1 MNAIMSNDNNITC
14 RIKRSDR
21 PCLVCSGHMDLIE
34 AHPSRFNLFSG
45 ALPYMCGA
53 EGVDCLDCP
62 NCGFK
67 TTTADYQ
74 YLHMCKKERQ
84 TGTGSIILE
93 SSQSYTKK
101 TTRGGGGGGGDRTS
115 SSTTRGSR
123 RQQQQQQQQQQ
134 QIGNGRRSGS
144 ISSSNSNSN
153 SNSIR
158 GGANTS
164 TTCSHCQASL
174 ESSSWQFCP
183 SCGKK
188 CTSSSPT
195 SSGTTTTTMKKKNE
209 QQNKQNNKHQS
220 NEIIKDIETN
230 HTMPSI
236 NSCSSRSSNSN
247 SRDSGIVRMVTPPKR
262 TSIDDYSSPVQM
274 QY

>member
-1 MNAIMSNDNNITC
+1 
-14 RIKRSDR
+14 
-21 PCLVCSGHMDLIE
+21 MDLIE

-123 RQQQQQQQQQQ
+123 RQQQQQQQQQ

>member
-1 MNAIMSNDNNITC
+1 MSNDNISC

-62 NCGFK
+62 KCGFK

-84 TGTGSIILE
+84 TGAGSIIPE
-93 SSQSYTKK
+93 SPSYTKK
-101 TTRGGGGGGGDRTS
+101 TRSGGDSAGGDRTS
-115 SSTTRGSR
+115 SSTTRSSSR
-123 RQQQQQQQQQQ
+123 RQQQQQ
-134 QIGNGRRSGS
+134 QIGNGRRS
-144 ISSSNSNSN
+144 SSK

-158 GGANTS
+158 GENTS
-164 TTCSHCQASL
+164 TMCSHCQASL

-188 CTSSSPT
+188 CASSSST
-195 SSGTTTTTMKKKNE
+195 SETTATKNE
-209 QQNKQNNKHQS
+209 QNNSQS
-220 NEIIKDIETN
+220 NEIIKDIEKNDTI
-230 HTMPSI
+230 SAS
-236 NSCSSRSSNSN
+236 NSCSSSSRSNSNSNSN
-247 SRDSGIVRMVTPPKR
+247 SRDSGGIVRMVTPPKR
-262 TSIDDYSSPVQM
+262 TSTDDYSSPVQM